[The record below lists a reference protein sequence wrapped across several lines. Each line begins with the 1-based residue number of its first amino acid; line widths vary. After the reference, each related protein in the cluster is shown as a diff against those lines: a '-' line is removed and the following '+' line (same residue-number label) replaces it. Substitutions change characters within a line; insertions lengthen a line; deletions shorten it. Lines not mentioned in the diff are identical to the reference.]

1 MLRIRLEERVDVEEM
16 SLLQRRMRAA
26 GAGGATAG
34 AEGAGAA
41 GAGAARA
48 GAGEAEARLGIV
60 RCNGNG

>member
-16 SLLQRRMRAA
+16 SLLRRRMRA
-26 GAGGATAG
+26 ATAG

-48 GAGEAEARLGIV
+48 GAGEAGERLGIV
-60 RCNGNG
+60 RCKENG